1 MSYVKHPSKFYK
13 GTQQNKAC
21 ARGAGGCMRVAVRSE
36 GCGRGRP
43 AGKPGIVPA
52 LGTPDAVSCHE
63 KMPPPFA
70 ENLQA
75 IHSIMNTQKAQV
87 FWCKNAC
94 RPTKGRQA
102 FCVHR
107 RQSRHPTKALSSA
120 EAPSRSAFPRF
131 GQCTTTARL
140 PICLKHCRN
149 AAASTL
155 RLPCSGSAM
164 VQVSPSHPASTT
176 QCRLA

>member
-75 IHSIMNTQKAQV
+75 IHSIMNTQKSASVLVQKTLAGSQRAAKR
-87 FWCKNAC
+87 FAC
-94 RPTKGRQA
+94 AG
-102 FCVHR
+102 
-107 RQSRHPTKALSSA
+107 TKAVIPQRRFLPQRLLRA
-120 EAPSRSAFPRF
+120 PRF
-131 GQCTTTARL
+131 PAL
-140 PICLKHCRN
+140 VN
-149 AAASTL
+149 APRRRGCPFA
-155 RLPCSGSAM
+155 
-164 VQVSPSHPASTT
+164 
-176 QCRLA
+176 